1 MPGIRFTL
9 FLETALEDACK
20 GLIMLKTTVLNAA
33 HRALGARMVDFGGWD
48 MPVNY
53 GSQIEEHHAVRRD
66 CGMFDV
72 SHMCAVDAVGPDVKT
87 FLLRLIANNVEKL
100 KTPGKALYS
109 AMLNEAGGVVD
120 DLIVYYLSDSHYRIV
135 INAGTADKDL
145 DWMAARLGEWQLDVT
160 LTPLRMGPKAV
171 GMIAVQGP
179 KAKAKVWEVLP
190 EAKAA
195 TENLGPF
202 FGVQVGQLFIAT
214 TGYTGEDGFEI
225 TVPAG
230 KAEAL
235 WNALLEVG
243 VKPCGLGARDTLR
256 LEAGMNL
263 YGQDMDETVSPLDAG
278 LAWTV
283 DLKSERDF
291 VGKAALLAHGQKW
304 QFLGLKLLDKGVLRA
319 HQKVTTAQGEGE
331 ITSGS
336 FSPTLEVSVALARLP
351 LGVAIGDT
359 VQVDIRGKL
368 LNALVTKPVFARH
381 GKGLI

>member
-1 MPGIRFTL
+1 MLGIRFTL

-263 YGQDMDETVSPLDAG
+263 FGQDMDEKVTPLESG

-291 VGKAALLAHGQKW
+291 IGKDALLRLPVARQ
-304 QFLGLKLLDKGVLRA
+304 LVGLVLAERGVLRS
-319 HQKVTTAQGEGE
+319 HQKVHTAQGEGE
-331 ITSGS
+331 VTSGT
-336 FSPTLEVSVALARLP
+336 FSPTLNVGIALARVP
-351 LGVAIGDT
+351 VGVQVGDT
-359 VQVDIRGKL
+359 VEVAIRDKKLRARVVKYPFVRNGK
-368 LNALVTKPVFARH
+368 ALV
-381 GKGLI
+381 

>member
-1 MPGIRFTL
+1 MRFTL
-9 FLETALEDACK
+9 ILETASKDARK

-72 SHMCAVDAVGPDVKT
+72 SHMCAVDAVGPDVKA
-87 FLLRLIANNVEKL
+87 FLLRLIANNVDKL

-120 DLIVYYLSDSHYRIV
+120 DLIVYYLTDTHYLIV

-179 KAKAKVWEVLP
+179 NAKAKVWEVLP

-202 FGVQVGQLFIAT
+202 FGAQVGQLFIAT

-225 TVPAG
+225 TVPAA

-235 WNALLEVG
+235 WNALLEAG

-263 YGQDMDETVSPLDAG
+263 YGQDMDESVSPLDAG

-283 DLKSERDF
+283 DLKSGRDF
-291 VGKAALLAHGQKW
+291 VGKAALLAKGQQW
-304 QFLGLKLLDKGVLRA
+304 QLLGLKLLDKGVLRA
-319 HQKVTTAQGEGE
+319 HQKVSTAQGEGE

-336 FSPTLEVSVALARLP
+336 FSPTLEVSIALARLP

-368 LNALVTKPVFARH
+368 LNALVTQPVFARN